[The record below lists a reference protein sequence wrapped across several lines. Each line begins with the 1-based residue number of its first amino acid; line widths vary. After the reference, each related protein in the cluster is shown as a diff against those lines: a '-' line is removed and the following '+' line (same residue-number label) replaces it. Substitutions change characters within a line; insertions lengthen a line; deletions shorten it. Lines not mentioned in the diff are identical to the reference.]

1 MDRVDINILSSM
13 QHDDTLSVSQVAD
26 KVGVSKTACWR
37 RIQKLIASNVIA
49 DRVALLNP
57 KAVNL
62 PLTVFIS
69 IRTNKHNDE
78 WVSEFKTVTSN
89 MAQILEVYRMSGDLD
104 YLIKAV
110 VKDMPDYDQLYKQL
124 IKADIFDV
132 SSSFVMEEIKHQTQ
146 LPLDKILHHRD
157 YMASI

>member
-1 MDRVDINILSSM
+1 MDKIDISILSSM

-37 RIQKLIASNVIA
+37 RIQKLIANNVIG

-132 SSSFVMEEIKHQTQ
+132 SSSFVMEELKHQTQ
-146 LPLDKILHHRD
+146 LPLDKILED
-157 YMASI
+157 KG

>member
-1 MDRVDINILSSM
+1 MDKIDINILSSM

-37 RIQKLIASNVIA
+37 RIQKLIANNVIG

-78 WVSEFKTVTSN
+78 WVSEFKDVTSN

-132 SSSFVMEEIKHQTQ
+132 SSSFVMEELKHQTQ
-146 LPLDKILHHRD
+146 LPLDKILD
-157 YMASI
+157 NKD

>member
-1 MDRVDINILSSM
+1 MDKIDINILSSM

-37 RIQKLIASNVIA
+37 RIQKLIANNVIG

-78 WVSEFKTVTSN
+78 WVSEFKDVTSN

-132 SSSFVMEEIKHQTQ
+132 SSSFVMEELKHQTQ
-146 LPLDKILHHRD
+146 LPLDKILD
-157 YMASI
+157 NKN

>member
-157 YMASI
+157 

>member
-1 MDRVDINILSSM
+1 M

-37 RIQKLIASNVIA
+37 RIQKLIANNVIG

-132 SSSFVMEEIKHQTQ
+132 SSSFVMEELKHQTQ
-146 LPLDKILHHRD
+146 LPLDKILED
-157 YMASI
+157 KG